1 MADTITDLVPD
12 LYSSL
17 DVVSQEL
24 VGMIPSVTIDAKA
37 SGAAKGQKVRS
48 FVAPEATAED
58 MTPSM
63 TVSAAPDQTIGNEEI
78 EITKVRRASFN
89 VYGEDELGENNGGPG
104 SRAIQINQMAQA
116 FRTLTNEVEADLAA
130 LHVNASRAYGT
141 PGTTPFGTAGDY
153 TDASFTAKVL
163 LDNGAPMGDAS
174 LVIGTAAGANI
185 KGKQAS
191 VDQAGT
197 DTIQRQGVI
206 LDINGFAIR
215 QSGQMLTPAIGT
227 GSSAT
232 TDATGYAKGAT
243 EITLASAGTG
253 TILAGDVITF
263 AGDTNKYVV
272 ASGDTDVS
280 NGGSITLAAPGLRV
294 ALPASATAIT
304 VVSQSTRNMAFARS
318 AIVLATRTPAM
329 PAGGDIAV
337 DQVFVTD
344 PRSGLTFRVAKY
356 KGDQMNKHTVELAWG
371 VKAIKSEHMALL
383 LG

>member
-1 MADTITDLVPD
+1 MVDTITDLVPD

-24 VGMIPSVTIDAKA
+24 VGMIPSVTIDGRA

-48 FVAPEATAED
+48 FVAPEATASD
-58 MTPSM
+58 MSPSM
-63 TVSAAPDQTIGNEEI
+63 TVAAAPDQVIGNEEI

-116 FRTLTNEVEADLAA
+116 FRTLTNEVEADLAG
-130 LHVNASRAYGT
+130 LHVHCSRAYGT

-153 TDASFTAKVL
+153 TDASFTGKIL

-191 VDQAGT
+191 VDVAGT
-197 DTIQRQGVI
+197 DTIQRQGII

-227 GSSAT
+227 GASAT
-232 TDATGYAKGAT
+232 TDNAGYSVGDT
-243 EITLASAGTG
+243 VITLASAGTG
-253 TILAGDVITF
+253 TLIGGDVITF

-272 ASGDTDVS
+272 ESGDADVS
-280 NGGSITLAAPGLRV
+280 NGGTITLAAPGLRV
-294 ALPASATAIT
+294 AMSAATKAIT
-304 VVSQSTRNMAFARS
+304 VVAQATRNMAFARS

-329 PAGGDIAV
+329 PAGGDIAT
-337 DQVFVTD
+337 DEVFITD

-371 VKAIKSEHMALL
+371 VKMVKAAHSALL